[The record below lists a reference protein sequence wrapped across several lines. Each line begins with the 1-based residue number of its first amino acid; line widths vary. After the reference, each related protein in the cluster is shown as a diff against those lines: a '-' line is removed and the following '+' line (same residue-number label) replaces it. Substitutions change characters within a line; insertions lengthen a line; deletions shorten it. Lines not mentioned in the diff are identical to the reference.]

1 MKRKIII
8 KIIWTVITLIVGFS
22 FIILPFLYSSSYGY

>member
-1 MKRKIII
+1 MKRKTII
-8 KIIWTVITLIVGFS
+8 KIVWIIITLIVGFS